1 MDMSGIGQH
10 GGKRL
15 PPRSLHRSSFATL
28 LLKPHAAFA
37 LLIACIP
44 IRQKMISLLLIQ
56 IFYWRL
62 ESQKRKPYAPI
73 RKSTIPAV
81 HSNNGITHLAV
92 PFIGRPN

>member
-15 PPRSLHRSSFATL
+15 PPRSPHRPSFATQV
-28 LLKPHAAFA
+28 LKPHAAFA

-62 ESQKRKPYAPI
+62 ESQKKAICTNKKIYNSSGPFKQWHYASG
-73 RKSTIPAV
+73 R
-81 HSNNGITHLAV
+81 
-92 PFIGRPN
+92 PFYGRPN